1 MTVECLI
8 YFLKMK
14 IPLAKLGDGRVTY
27 DSHSFDTR
35 IGELASAKRK
45 TLPSCRKAVPFGILD
60 KIIYIFPALRC
71 LITLSLLFLVCFVN
85 I

>member
-45 TLPSCRKAVPFGILD
+45 TLP
-60 KIIYIFPALRC
+60 
-71 LITLSLLFLVCFVN
+71 
-85 I
+85 